1 MSLSDPIS
9 GPDSF
14 AGEAAPLRVPVR
26 QSVSGDFMSR
36 LVHAARAACRIVPVF
51 ALVFALLVPVH
62 TWWLEQHLG
71 ERAAIAVVIF
81 FIGGCCGGFVAWVLA
96 ALVARGRPAS
106 ARFSAAMIANSVC
119 VPLATAFVF
128 FLQYRL
134 YYSQWHGPAFSEI
147 WFWQIAFTGAASVY
161 LFMVSA
167 VQYIFPLG
175 LGVLVG
181 VSVLFCKW
189 SRDL

>member
-1 MSLSDPIS
+1 MSLSDQIS
-9 GPDSF
+9 VPDSF
-14 AGEAAPLRVPVR
+14 AGDAPVR
-26 QSVSGDFMSR
+26 VSPGQTVSAGLPGR
-36 LVHAARAACRIVPVF
+36 LVHAARAACRIVPGF

-62 TWWLEQHLG
+62 TWWLEQYLG
-71 ERAAIAVVIF
+71 ERAAIAFVIF
-81 FIGGCCGGFVAWVLA
+81 FIGGCCGGFVAWILA

-106 ARFSAAMIANSVC
+106 ARFSAAIVANAVC
-119 VPLATAFVF
+119 VPLATAFIF

-147 WFWQIAFTGAASVY
+147 WFWQIAFTGAAAVY

-189 SRDL
+189 SREL